1 MNPVTK
7 PFSQACEN
15 NKQPIVEVLKRVFS
29 PSKSVLEVASGTGQ
43 HGVYFAEQLP
53 HLIWQ
58 TSDLAHNHLGINA
71 WLSDSAH
78 ITNVR
83 PPLQLDVTQQPWP
96 AVDCDAIFT
105 ANSLHI
111 MPWTAVQALYRQ
123 LQDYL
128 PVGGRLVVYGPFNYN
143 GHYTSASNQQFDQWL
158 YAQSPHSAIRDFEAV
173 NTLAKDAGFELQE
186 DNEMPANNRLIV
198 WQKLL

>member
-7 PFSQACEN
+7 LFSQACEN
-15 NKQPIVEVLKRVFS
+15 NKHSIAEVLKRVFMS
-29 PSKSVLEVASGTGQ
+29 CTSVLEIGSGTGQ

-58 TSDLAHNHLGINA
+58 TSDLAHNHSGINA
-71 WLSDSAH
+71 WLSDSVH

-83 PPLQLDVTQQPWP
+83 PPLLLDVTQPPWP
-96 AVDCDAIFT
+96 DVECEAIFT

-111 MPWTAVQALYRQ
+111 MPWSAVQALYRQ

-128 PVGGRLVVYGPFNYN
+128 PDGGRFAVYGPFNYN
-143 GHYTSASNQQFDQWL
+143 GQYTSASNQQFDQWL
-158 YAQSPHSAIRDFEAV
+158 YDQSSHSAIRDFEAV
-173 NTLAKDAGFELQE
+173 NTLAKHAGFELLE

-198 WQKLL
+198 WEKLL